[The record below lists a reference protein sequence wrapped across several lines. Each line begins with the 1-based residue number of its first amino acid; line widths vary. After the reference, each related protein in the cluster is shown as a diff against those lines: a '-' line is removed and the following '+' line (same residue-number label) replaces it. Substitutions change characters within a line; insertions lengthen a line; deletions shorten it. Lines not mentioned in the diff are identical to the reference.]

1 MSETSNST
9 ALPGAASSTTSTPG
23 VDELNISLARITQTL
38 DVILERQ
45 DGFNQRLGQVEHS
58 GIIATPST
66 LGQGPLVS
74 PSAALGQGPTITS
87 SPSGPGPMTPA
98 PPISTATPPH
108 PFVNTRRQGRR
119 VALPHQSPS
128 TPPMP
133 PQHAQAWQ
141 PSGGPWGQASSTPW
155 RPTTTSSAV
164 QNTASTDATTTDE
177 SGVTPLQVFRAMPRE
192 DKETFR
198 RIMGAMGTT
207 TRDFL
212 ATVSSS
218 QLPTDALQRVAVRLG
233 PAIAPNTSTDASELG
248 PDDDADPVAD
258 DTAAPVPITGAL
270 ASSAAPALTVTPDRS
285 EEEPLPPSRLPPVV
299 TTSAATPPALG

>member
-1 MSETSNST
+1 MSATSNST

-108 PFVNTRRQGRR
+108 PFVNTRRQDRR

-133 PQHAQAWQ
+133 HQHAQAWQ

-164 QNTASTDATTTDE
+164 QNTASTDATTTD
-177 SGVTPLQVFRAMPRE
+177 
-192 DKETFR
+192 
-198 RIMGAMGTT
+198 
-207 TRDFL
+207 
-212 ATVSSS
+212 
-218 QLPTDALQRVAVRLG
+218 
-233 PAIAPNTSTDASELG
+233 
-248 PDDDADPVAD
+248 
-258 DTAAPVPITGAL
+258 
-270 ASSAAPALTVTPDRS
+270 
-285 EEEPLPPSRLPPVV
+285 
-299 TTSAATPPALG
+299 